1 MKSHNT
7 IWAIL
12 LIVVTTLSLL
22 FGVNAQ
28 QYLNNDDG
36 ELSFWFSD
44 ITVDIFESFPEQYS
58 ISATV
63 ERNDA
68 SLDLE
73 LGVCLFIWKT
83 DVLENSLPSLV
94 YFYRSKA
101 VTFLA
106 NEKSTEVTFVRFS
119 LSLAVIPSF
128 APSPEELAFGVYGY
142 ADNGQ
147 EFPEE
152 SYDTLIPSVTV
163 PAGVYLITKNENNFS
178 GSMLEKW
185 TFNLF

>member
-1 MKSHNT
+1 M
-7 IWAIL
+7 
-12 LIVVTTLSLL
+12 
-22 FGVNAQ
+22 
-28 QYLNNDDG
+28 
-36 ELSFWFSD
+36 
-44 ITVDIFESFPEQYS
+44 
-58 ISATV
+58 

-68 SLDLE
+68 SLDLK

-94 YFYRSKA
+94 HFYRSKV
-101 VTFLA
+101 VTLEVD
-106 NEKSTEVTFVRFS
+106 EKSTEFSFVRYS
-119 LSLAVIPSF
+119 LSLAVIPSI
-128 APSPEELAFGVYGY
+128 APRPEELAFGVYGY
-142 ADNGQ
+142 IDNGQ

-185 TFNLF
+185 AFNLFWLIKCII